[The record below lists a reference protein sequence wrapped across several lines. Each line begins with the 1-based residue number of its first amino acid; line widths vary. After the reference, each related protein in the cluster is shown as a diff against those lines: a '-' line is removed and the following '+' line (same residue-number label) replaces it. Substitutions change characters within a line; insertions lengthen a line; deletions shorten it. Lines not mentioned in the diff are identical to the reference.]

1 MKVKNIYKLLAL
13 ASAVVVLLAG
23 CGESP
28 SAATSITPTI
38 TGSHPPATTAA
49 QSATSTASGQI
60 AVVETSLGTFKIELF
75 ITDAPKTVA
84 NFITLSNKGFY
95 NQTATNKVIF
105 HRIIQNFMIQT
116 GDPTG
121 TGSGGP
127 GYTFPDELP
136 VKRSYDVGIVAM
148 ANAGPNTN
156 GSQFFICTGAQAKGL
171 DSVPNYTQFGK
182 VVDGM
187 DVVLK
192 IAAVPVTLSAQG
204 ELSKPITPP
213 YIIKITIQ

>member
-1 MKVKNIYKLLAL
+1 VNRNSYYKLSFLI
-13 ASAVVVLLAG
+13 VLTLIGALAG
-23 CGESP
+23 CGNSP
-28 SAATSITPTI
+28 AATT
-38 TGSHPPATTAA
+38 SHPATTTTAA
-49 QSATSTASGQI
+49 PPV

-75 ITDAPKTVA
+75 KTDAPKTVN
-84 NFITLSNKGFY
+84 NFITLSNSGFY

-105 HRIIQNFMIQT
+105 HRIIKDFMVQT

-121 TGSGGP
+121 TGAGGP
-127 GYTFPDELP
+127 GYKFDDELP

-171 DSVPNYTQFGK
+171 DTVPNYTQFGK
-182 VVDGM
+182 VVEGM
-187 DVVLK
+187 DVVQK

-204 ELSKPITPP
+204 EPSKPVNPP

>member
-1 MKVKNIYKLLAL
+1 MKIKNIYKLLTL
-13 ASAVVVLLAG
+13 ASAIVVLLAG
-23 CGESP
+23 CGETP
-28 SAATSITPTI
+28 SAAKTTT
-38 TGSHPPATTAA
+38 SHPSTTTIAA
-49 QSATSTASGQI
+49 SPV

-75 ITDAPKTVA
+75 NTDAPKTVA
-84 NFITLSNKGFY
+84 NFVTLSNKGFY

-187 DVVLK
+187 DVVQK
-192 IAAVPVTLSAQG
+192 IAAVPVTVSAQG
-204 ELSKPITPP
+204 ELSKPVNPP